1 MILHIDMDAFF
12 ASVEQA
18 INPRLKGKPL
28 IVGTRQ
34 NKLHTVVCAASY
46 EAKALGIGSG
56 MSSEEAFKL
65 CPGLNFV
72 PAEQGK
78 YIWTSERIFEMLKE
92 YGLETVYVSIDEF
105 QMDIGNPLTLTLSPE
120 GRGENG
126 AQAMVALA
134 EDIRHKIRETF
145 NITASIGIAKNC
157 LLAKLASKINK
168 PNGVAVLSEANL
180 TGILGRTPVEKLC
193 GVGEKTGE
201 ILHGLGIK
209 TCLDLYVKSA
219 GFLERNLGKNG
230 LNFYVSLHAEEALEP
245 SPEGSKPKSIG
256 HSYTLPRASKNP
268 EFIRAWIRLLS
279 DMVGARLRQNDL
291 TAGTVHLWLN
301 GPEIGNFGAQKTFQQ
316 ETNDGYEIFRRC
328 LKIMPE
334 FSPGMPKI
342 RALGVTCG
350 LITRTRYPPLFD
362 CQKRREDLI
371 TTIDK
376 INARY
381 GDDSIYPAVIALTKS
396 MI

>member
-1 MILHIDMDAFF
+1 MDAFF

-28 IVGTRQ
+28 IVGTRE

-92 YGLETVYVSIDEF
+92 YGFETVYVSIDEF
-105 QMDIGNPLTLTLSPE
+105 QLDIGNKTLDSRF
-120 GRGENG
+120 RGNDKSCND
-126 AQAMVALA
+126 VRTLA
-134 EDIRHKIRETF
+134 EDIRCRIRETF

-168 PNGVAVLSEANL
+168 PNGVAVLTEANL
-180 TGILGRTPVEKLC
+180 TVILGRTPVEKLC

-209 TCLDLYVKSA
+209 TCLDLYVKPA

-245 SPEGSKPKSIG
+245 SPETSKPKSIG

-268 EFIRAWIRLLS
+268 EFIRAWIRLLA

-316 ETNDGYEIFRRC
+316 ETDDGYEIFRRC
-328 LKIMPE
+328 LKIMPG
-334 FSPGMPKI
+334 FSPGVPKI

-350 LITRTRYPPLFD
+350 LLTHTRYPPLFD

-371 TTIDK
+371 TAVDK
-376 INARY
+376 INTRY